1 MTEGAPCRSAVETVD
16 PSESVT
22 VKLGRGDPIP
32 TLSPAAASS
41 SSMHDAMVSAGRR
54 KARRKNKVFFMVL
67 GAKKHQTSVAEFVLS
82 LQSVAIKIG
91 QENYA
96 EAVKFY
102 HRGGAVVVKLTP
114 RWYKIWANLQ
124 TPLACPHFS
133 LCFL

>member
-67 GAKKHQTSVAEFVLS
+67 GAKIHQTSVAEFVLS

-91 QENYA
+91 QESG
-96 EAVKFY
+96 
-102 HRGGAVVVKLTP
+102 RGGEFLPSQQRSGGETNVKAMQ
-114 RWYKIWANLQ
+114 WW
-124 TPLACPHFS
+124 
-133 LCFL
+133 

>member
-41 SSMHDAMVSAGRR
+41 SFMHDAMVSAGKR
-54 KARRKNKVFFMVL
+54 KERRKNKVFFMVL

-91 QENYA
+91 QESG
-96 EAVKFY
+96 
-102 HRGGAVVVKLTP
+102 RGGEILPSRRRGGGEKHAKAM
-114 RWYKIWANLQ
+114 RWW
-124 TPLACPHFS
+124 
-133 LCFL
+133 

>member
-54 KARRKNKVFFMVL
+54 KARRKNKVFFMAFGV
-67 GAKKHQTSVAEFVLS
+67 KKHQTGIAEFVLS

-91 QENYA
+91 QEIG
-96 EAVKFY
+96 
-102 HRGGAVVVKLTP
+102 RGGEILPSRQRRGGEKHAKAT
-114 RWYKIWANLQ
+114 RWR
-124 TPLACPHFS
+124 
-133 LCFL
+133 

>member
-1 MTEGAPCRSAVETVD
+1 MD

-54 KARRKNKVFFMVL
+54 KERRKNKVFFMVL

-102 HRGGAVVVKLTP
+102 HRGGAVAVNSTQ
-114 RWYKIWANLQ
+114 RQ
-124 TPLACPHFS
+124 R
-133 LCFL
+133 

>member
-91 QENYA
+91 QESGGGG
-96 EAVKFY
+96 EILPSRR
-102 HRGGAVVVKLTP
+102 RGGGEKHAKAT
-114 RWYKIWANLQ
+114 RWW
-124 TPLACPHFS
+124 
-133 LCFL
+133 